1 MQMKCRG
8 RTKFWFKRDINAP
21 GSYRVYFYDESWEIA
36 AFQALL
42 QLITPANTFPS
53 TNTE

>member
-1 MQMKCRG
+1 MKYSG
-8 RTKFWFKRDINAP
+8 RTKFWFKRDINSP

-42 QLITPANTFPS
+42 QLITPANTFPNTS
-53 TNTE
+53 TNTK